1 MRMIEIE
8 NQSGS
13 RVDRLGQNE
22 GGNGLDDIGGNN
34 GVGDTVTVTKLKDVG
49 EKSSYKIA
57 LKIMSYY
64 VCEGARGGIDGLTRV
79 LRVCRLNLFKSNLFV
94 KLCYV
99 FLNRIF
105 SRLYI

>member
-8 NQSGS
+8 NQSAS

-22 GGNGLDDIGGNN
+22 GGNGGDGNGGNN
-34 GVGDTVTVTKLKDVG
+34 GIGDTVTVTKLKDVG

-64 VCEGARGGIDGLTRV
+64 VCEGGRGGIDGLTI
-79 LRVCRLNLFKSNLFV
+79 KSLQT
-94 KLCYV
+94 KL
-99 FLNRIF
+99 I
-105 SRLYI
+105 